1 MKKKGF
7 ITILTIL
14 FCVVCILFPLVSVY
28 AVESVTGIDTL
39 FENLQIGELP
49 IDSVIGKLVE
59 PDLFS
64 YEFSLSEIIEAV
76 FLAQEDLENF
86 DQYIDEDT
94 RLMFS
99 VLHGD
104 TIIPMLPAES
114 LVLGRIVLVNDTARV
129 PVRLFFQNESI
140 TGDIF
145 FIEKAEGWKILSADF
160 DFSNDNY

>member
-1 MKKKGF
+1 MRKKGLNTVLA
-7 ITILTIL
+7 IQ
-14 FCVVCILFPLVSVY
+14 FCLVCILFPLVSVS
-28 AVESVTGIDTL
+28 AVDPVTGIDTL
-39 FENLQIGELP
+39 YENLQKGELP
-49 IDSVIGKLVE
+49 VDSVIGQLIE
-59 PDLFS
+59 PDAFS
-64 YEFSLSEIIEAV
+64 YESFLAEIMQLV
-76 FLAQEDLENF
+76 FLSQKGSQNF

-114 LVLGRIVLVNDTARV
+114 MVLGRIVLVNDTARV
-129 PVRLFFQNESI
+129 PVRLFFQSDSI

-160 DFSNDNY
+160 DFSDDNY

>member
-1 MKKKGF
+1 MKKKGLN
-7 ITILTIL
+7 TRLTIL
-14 FCVVCILFPLVSVY
+14 FCLVCILFPLVSVS
-28 AVESVTGIDTL
+28 AVEPVIGIDTL
-39 FENLQIGELP
+39 FENLRVGELP
-49 IDSVIGKLVE
+49 IDRVIGKLIE
-59 PDLFS
+59 PNLFS
-64 YEFSLSEIIEAV
+64 YEYTLSEIVQSV
-76 FLAQEDLENF
+76 FISQEGSEEF

-104 TIIPMLPAES
+104 TIIPMLPADS

-145 FIEKAEGWKILSADF
+145 FIEKSEGWKILSADF
-160 DFSNDNY
+160 NFSEDNY

>member
-1 MKKKGF
+1 MKKKGLN
-7 ITILTIL
+7 TTLTVL
-14 FCVVCILFPLVSVY
+14 FFVVCILFPLVSVS
-28 AVESVTGIDTL
+28 AVEQVAGIDTL
-39 FENLQIGELP
+39 FENLQVGELP
-49 IDSVIGKLVE
+49 IDSVIGKLIE
-59 PDLFS
+59 PNLLS
-64 YEFSLSEIIEAV
+64 YEYSLSEIIHSV
-76 FLAQEDLENF
+76 FISQEGSAEF

-129 PVRLFFQNESI
+129 PIRLFFQNKTI

-145 FIEKAEGWKILSADF
+145 FIEKSEGWKILSADF
-160 DFSNDNY
+160 DFSEDNY

>member
-7 ITILTIL
+7 KSTLSIL
-14 FCVVCILFPLVSVY
+14 FCLVCILFPLVSIS

-39 FENLQIGELP
+39 FENLQVGELP
-49 IDSVIGKLVE
+49 IDSVIGKLIE

-64 YEFSLSEIIEAV
+64 YEYSLSEIIDSV
-76 FLAQEDLENF
+76 FISQDGSEKF
-86 DQYIDEDT
+86 KQYIDEDT

-104 TIIPMLPAES
+104 TIIPMLPANS

-129 PVRLFFQNESI
+129 PVRLFFQEKSI
-140 TGDIF
+140 TGEIF
-145 FIEKAEGWKILSADF
+145 FIEKSEGWKILSADF
-160 DFSNDNY
+160 DFSEDNS